1 MQLLKKLN
9 KEEGVTILMV
19 THDSMIASYA
29 KRLLF
34 IMDGKIAQVLDRGD
48 MKQKEFY
55 HQIMEITSHEAMEL
69 LEDEE

>member
-1 MQLLKKLN
+1 MKKLN

-48 MKQKEFY
+48 MKQKSFIIRLWKSLHMKQWNY
-55 HQIMEITSHEAMEL
+55 
-69 LEDEE
+69 

>member
-1 MQLLKKLN
+1 
-9 KEEGVTILMV
+9 
-19 THDSMIASYA
+19 MIASYA